1 MQLYK
6 FNENI
11 ETRWASFENPAA
23 EKGAGGKT
31 NKGAKGYPFHVIQ
44 PGESVTL
51 LNATG
56 AGVINR
62 IWMTLD
68 ELFHK
73 PEEMRAVRIKMYWDG
88 SKTPAVDV
96 PIGDFFCAPLG
107 KLVTFEN
114 ELFASPEAR
123 SFVTYIPM
131 PYKTGAKIVIENGST
146 NQHHRIFYD
155 VNFSKLKEAEDDI
168 LYFHATWRR
177 ENPTTL
183 GKDFEILPKVS
194 GKGKFIGCS
203 LGVNINKKNL
213 GWFGEGE
220 VKIFLDD
227 DKKHP
232 TLCGTGTEDY
242 ISTGW
247 GQGKFAQRFHGCLL
261 ADEEKGLFSFY
272 RFHIP
277 DTVQFEKGCKVTI
290 QQMGG
295 VAKKDVMKMIES
307 GVNIL
312 PVCAISKNGK
322 QCNFLDG
329 EYKFEDEKFDDETW
343 INYYRQDDYSATAY
357 FYLETPTNNLKA
369 MDAS

>member
-6 FNENI
+6 FDNNA
-11 ETRWASFENPAA
+11 ETRWASFENPTT

-31 NKGAKGYPFHVIQ
+31 NKGAKGYPFHVIL

-51 LNATG
+51 LNEKG

-73 PEEMRAVRIKMYWDG
+73 PEEMRAVKIKIYWDG
-88 SKTPAVDV
+88 SEQPAVSV

-107 KLVTFEN
+107 KLTVFEN
-114 ELFASPEAR
+114 ELFASPEGK
-123 SFVTYIPM
+123 SFVSYIPM

-146 NQHHRIFYD
+146 NQSHRIFYD
-155 VNFSKLKEAEDDI
+155 VNFSKLKKQDSDI
-168 LYFHATWRR
+168 LYFHASWRR

-183 GKDFEILPKVS
+183 GKDFEILPKIK
-194 GKGKFIGCS
+194 GRGKFLGTVI
-203 LGVNINKKNL
+203 GVNIDKRNR

-220 VKIFLDD
+220 VKIYLDD
-227 DKKHP
+227 DDKFP

-261 ADEEKGLFSFY
+261 ADEEKGEFIFY

-277 DTVQFEKGCKVTI
+277 DPVQFETGCKVTI

-295 VAKKDVMKMIES
+295 VPKKEIMKMLKE
-307 GVNIL
+307 GVEIL
-312 PVCAISKNGK
+312 PVCAILKNGK
-322 QCNFLDG
+322 QLNFLDG
-329 EYKFEDEKFDDETW
+329 EAKLEDERFTDDTW
-343 INYYRQDDYSATAY
+343 INYYRRDDFCATAY
-357 FYLETPTNNLKA
+357 YYLDKPE
-369 MDAS
+369 